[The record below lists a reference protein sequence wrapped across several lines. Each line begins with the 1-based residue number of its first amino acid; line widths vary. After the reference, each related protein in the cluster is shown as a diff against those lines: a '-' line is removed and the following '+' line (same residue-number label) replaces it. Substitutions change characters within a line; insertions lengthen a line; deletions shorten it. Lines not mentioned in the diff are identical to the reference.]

1 MTKYVNHLYI
11 CIFRSFVRFM
21 IVYIACNGFIG
32 WLIYLIHKS
41 RGLVNS
47 FKVLSVKPKA
57 AYRHEHV
64 RDWALTN
71 NSVYSSVYG
80 SPNRSSLFLQ
90 FAMKRFWANV
100 SRFLVA
106 AQRGWVCSL
115 FCLDGQENYH
125 LVRTTKVIGRVGAN
139 HLHHNDVSEMAIFK
153 TWRQYTKKS
162 RYGINEIIL
171 YIGEVMS
178 SDVIP
183 QLRKH
188 FCM

>member
-1 MTKYVNHLYI
+1 
-11 CIFRSFVRFM
+11 
-21 IVYIACNGFIG
+21 
-32 WLIYLIHKS
+32 
-41 RGLVNS
+41 
-47 FKVLSVKPKA
+47 
-57 AYRHEHV
+57 
-64 RDWALTN
+64 
-71 NSVYSSVYG
+71 
-80 SPNRSSLFLQ
+80 
-90 FAMKRFWANV
+90 
-100 SRFLVA
+100 
-106 AQRGWVCSL
+106 L